1 MVDRVARRIRAWFG
15 ACGRASEPAV
25 EPEWAG
31 LEREEGESPTWPSL
45 APLPPPPPTP
55 VPELLERLSNRLGE
69 DETLRGSLT
78 DDEFAPLLDWANRR
92 LAALAESSA
101 RLAPGPAE
109 DHFNGVAGRVLEL
122 LRTVDLAVGQRA
134 EASAELVESRFQMLD
149 TLLVPPLLE
158 GPTAQRAQVGL
169 GALLAQ
175 PADELKSAEGVEVIR
190 RLVAALEFP

>member
-1 MVDRVARRIRAWFG
+1 MVDRLARRIRGWFG
-15 ACGRASEPAV
+15 AGGRASETAV

-31 LEREEGESPTWPSL
+31 LEREEGDSPRGPSL

-55 VPELLERLSNRLGE
+55 VAELLERLSNRLVE

-78 DDEFAPLLDWANRR
+78 DDEFAPLVDWANRR

-109 DHFNGVAGRVLEL
+109 DHFNGVAGRVLDL

-149 TLLVPPLLE
+149 TLLVPPLLD

-169 GALLAQ
+169 EALLAQ
-175 PADELKSAEGVEVIR
+175 PPEELKSAHGVELIQ
-190 RLVAALEFP
+190 RLVAALEPA